1 MTLYARQQKR
11 WKEQSFGLCGK
22 RQGWD
27 DLREQHWNMYIV
39 IYETDHQPSRG
50 VGLQNM
56 YSLSLIFRTSIP
68 IYDKLLLEILKLD
81 HQ

>member
-11 WKEQSFGLCGK
+11 CKEQSFGLCGK

-27 DLREQHWNMYIV
+27 DLREQHWNMYII

-56 YSLSLIFRTSIP
+56 YNLKSHFQ
-68 IYDKLLLEILKLD
+68 DKYPYLW
-81 HQ
+81 